1 MEAEAPALKVL
12 NVEDQL
18 DDSMLTQLQLEREGM
33 RVDWMRVDCKK
44 EFVAGLVD
52 FLPDIILSDYSI
64 PGFAGYS
71 ALEIAQDMTPGIPF
85 IFVSG
90 TIGEERA
97 IESLKRGAID
107 YILKGNLK
115 RLVPAIKRALADKLR
130 SAALSEVEQQFRS
143 AFQNAAV
150 GMALGDANGKI
161 IRVNQAYRTITGYD
175 EAELLGRFFWTS
187 TFDEDI
193 PAAIKDVAALRGAL
207 TESFVSTSR
216 IKRKSGDIAWVQNS
230 VSAVRGPSG
239 AVTHIIG
246 LFEDIT
252 ARTRAV
258 HALMLMD
265 RSFRSSTNGI
275 MIVSNE
281 PSGYPIERVNPALAE
296 LLGTTDGALLGEL
309 ASEALK
315 LFFNIGDLRLMTS
328 RMRAASEAASVMRIL
343 PNAMRPERWCDLRIS
358 PVRSASNEITH
369 FIGIFSDITESKRY
383 QSQLEHHETHD
394 ELTGLANR
402 VVLMDRLNTAI
413 DRAARDDEIV
423 LVAHLGLDH
432 FKMINETFGRKT
444 GDNMLR
450 IIADRLTRRCPP
462 GATIARFG
470 GDEFILMFVGPNT
483 ENWIEATVVN
493 LQQQVVSPVPISGE
507 DLTISCSAGLAI
519 YPRDAKETAS
529 LLHAAEMA
537 LSRAKQQQ
545 RGSYQF
551 FTSAL
556 NAQLEQRAFL
566 HRNLKNGI
574 DNHEF
579 ELYYQPQIDL
589 RTNRVAGAEALIRWN
604 HPAKGLIPPSDFIP
618 AAEESGLIIPMG
630 TWVIEEACRQ
640 LALWRDG
647 PLGGLHISIN
657 LAAGQIKDD
666 AIKNIVI
673 DALERAGVAPHRLG
687 IEITESQLMANPDQV
702 TELLNELRAR
712 GTRISIDDFGT
723 GYSSLGYLKRLPV
736 DVLKLDRIFIKDLPG
751 APDDVLMASAIISLA
766 HSMGIEVVAEGVE
779 TLDQL
784 EFMFERSCE
793 YVQGYYYSRPIKV
806 ADFETFVL
814 NWQMNH
820 V

>member
-1 MEAEAPALKVL
+1 MAPEEAALRVI
-12 NVEDQL
+12 NVEDQI
-18 DDSMLTQLQLEREGM
+18 DDSLLNQLELQREGM
-33 RVDWMRVDCKK
+33 RVEWMRVDSR
-44 EFVAGLVD
+44 EDFVARLAD
-52 FLPDIILSDYSI
+52 FSPDIILSDYSI
-64 PGFAGYS
+64 PGFSGYA
-71 ALEIAQDMTPGIPF
+71 ALEIAQQSAPLVPF

-107 YILKGNLK
+107 YVLKGNLK
-115 RLVPAIKRALADKLR
+115 RLLPAIQRALSDQR
-130 SAALSEVEQQFRS
+130 RVAALSEVEQQFRS
-143 AFQNAAV
+143 AFLNAAV
-150 GMALGDANGKI
+150 GMALGDGNGKI
-161 IRVNQAYRTITGYD
+161 IRVNRAYSNITGYS

-193 PAAIKDVAALRGAL
+193 PAAIKDVAALRGNMND
-207 TESFVSTSR
+207 SFVSTCR

-230 VSAVRGPSG
+230 VSAVRSPNG

-252 ARTRAV
+252 ARTHAV

-281 PSGYPIERVNPALAE
+281 PSGYPIERVNPALGE
-296 LLGTTDGALLGEL
+296 LLGTTDGALLGQL

-315 LFFNIGDLRLMTS
+315 LFFNIDDLRLMTA
-328 RMRAASEAASVMRIL
+328 RMRAASEASSIIRIL
-343 PNAMRPERWCDLRIS
+343 PNATRTERWCDLRIS
-358 PVRSASNEITH
+358 PVRNASNEITH

-383 QSQLEHHETHD
+383 QSQLEHQETHD
-394 ELTGLANR
+394 DLTALANR
-402 VVLMDRLNTAI
+402 VVFTDRLNTAI
-413 DRAARDDEIV
+413 DRSSRDDDIV
-423 LVAHLGLDH
+423 LVAHLGLDQ
-432 FKMINETFGRKT
+432 FKLVNEAFGHMA
-444 GDNMLR
+444 GDQVLQV
-450 IIADRLTRRCPP
+450 IANRLTNSCPP
-462 GATIARFG
+462 GTTIARFG
-470 GDEFILMFVGPNT
+470 GDEFILIFEGPDT
-483 ENWIEATVVN
+483 ESWIETTVVN
-493 LQQQVVSPVPISGE
+493 LQQQVITPVPMAGQ
-507 DLTISCSAGLAI
+507 DLIVSCSAGLAI
-519 YPRDAKETAS
+519 YPRDGKQSAD

-537 LSRAKQQQ
+537 LYRAKEQR

-556 NAQLEQRAFL
+556 NARLEQRGFL

-574 DNHEF
+574 DKQEF
-579 ELYYQPQIDL
+579 ELYYQPQVDL
-589 RTNRVAGAEALIRWN
+589 RTNRIAGAEALIRWN

-647 PLGGLHISIN
+647 PLGGLHISVN
-657 LAAGQIKDD
+657 LAAGQMKDD
-666 AIKNIVI
+666 TVKKIII
-673 DALERAGVAPHRLG
+673 DALDRAGADPRLLG
-687 IEITESQLMANPDQV
+687 LEITESQLMANPEQV
-702 TELLNELRAR
+702 TALLTELRAR

-736 DVLKLDRIFIKDLPG
+736 DVLKIDRIFIKDLPG
-751 APDDVLMASAIISLA
+751 GPEDVLMASAIISLA

-779 TLDQL
+779 TVEQL
-784 EFMFERSCE
+784 EFMYERSCE
-793 YVQGYYYSRPIKV
+793 YIQGYYYSKPLKV
-806 ADFETFVL
+806 AGFEAYVL
-814 NWQMNH
+814 NWNATH